1 MFAQTVPAF
10 QDASRWMVHSTSSKA
25 IADAAIQQG
34 YVAADGYTALAE
46 PGIYQL
52 ASANPDTTALFV
64 VSLLALLANA
74 AVFIYMILHIRKT
87 KRNPYRTELYSDL
100 ASYQKIKTLAK

>member
-1 MFAQTVPAF
+1 MFAFYKGVSTALALWCMFAQTVPAF

-46 PGIYQL
+46 PGIYLYDHSYKKDKTQ
-52 ASANPDTTALFV
+52 
-64 VSLLALLANA
+64 SLQDR
-74 AVFIYMILHIRKT
+74 AVFRPGVLSENKDTGKIGRM
-87 KRNPYRTELYSDL
+87 NAVPY
-100 ASYQKIKTLAK
+100 